1 MSGEQPAGA
10 GERGG
15 RWAEFAAWAAL
26 FCAARWALVLAFGDV
41 FAYLEEAEKAAA
53 GVALLSDLGLERAQL
68 AYHPYEGGG
77 FVISHLD
84 ALVFAALGPSVLAL
98 KFVAIALGVVLLAVV
113 WRLALRAGG
122 LVCARVVAA
131 LFVFAPASVQQTSLL
146 ALGIHFHALIFV
158 AALLLGAFAV
168 LEGAAPRRAVW
179 WWTGLAAGFGLFFNY
194 QLALT
199 NAVALGAVVVLA
211 RRERQHVFRGLPLAL
226 AGAALG
232 LAPLAW
238 MAWNTGAAVFDIHG
252 ADPLASD
259 TSKRELLSAFAS
271 SLWTGRS
278 GLERAA
284 LLAVLLAPWCGLV
297 AFTQRGALRTLAA
310 LVAAH
315 AALFAAAY
323 VGLGFTVGR
332 VAHYFL
338 LQRLMPVWFLG
349 LLATGCGVAALWRS
363 GARKL
368 ALALALAPALVGA
381 SDLARMLAAAQPHD
395 WSAHAQTLA
404 TTKAHAYAQYLQKIA
419 PRSGLER
426 VELARR
432 VQRFDEEDREW
443 LGEALANGLYGGGNV
458 TPELV
463 QAELAQAGWSDAAS
477 VWRCMGLALRNAW
490 GGDIAARLERARA
503 QPPEQQAALFEAIG
517 RFGNRFYPTA
527 DLVERELAQGLAA
540 AAPREFFFGLGLRM
554 WSVRGDAR
562 RVHYHEPASGP
573 WCFDTRAFDALAAA
587 QSPEIASA
595 LRAGF
600 EHASALARLDGR
612 DTSR

>member
-1 MSGEQPAGA
+1 MSGEQPADA
-10 GERGG
+10 GGRGG

-77 FVISHLD
+77 FVVSHLD

-98 KFVAIALGVVLLAVV
+98 KFVAVALGVVLLAVV

-122 LVCARVVAA
+122 PVCARVVAA
-131 LFVFAPASVQQTSLL
+131 LFVFAPASVQQNSLL
-146 ALGIHFHALIFV
+146 ALGIHFHALVFV
-158 AALLLGAFAV
+158 ASVLLGSLAV

-199 NAVALGAVVVLA
+199 HAVALGAVIVLA
-211 RRERQHVFRGLPLAL
+211 RRERQHVLRGVPLAL
-226 AGAALG
+226 GGAALG
-232 LAPLAW
+232 LAPLGW
-238 MAWNTGAAVFDIHG
+238 MAWSTGAAVFDIHG
-252 ADPLASD
+252 TDPLASG
-259 TSKRELLSAFAS
+259 TSKFELLSSFAS

-284 LLAVLLAPWCGLV
+284 LLAVLLTPWCGLV

-338 LQRLMPVWFLG
+338 LQRVMPVWFFG
-349 LLATGCGVAALWRS
+349 LLATGCGVAALWRR

-368 ALALALAPALVGA
+368 AFALVLAPALVGVF
-381 SDLARMLAAAQPHD
+381 DFTRLLAAAQPHD
-395 WSAHAQTLA
+395 WAAHAQTLA
-404 TTKAHAYAQYLQKIA
+404 TSKAYAYPQYLQKIA
-419 PRSGLER
+419 PRTGLER
-426 VELARR
+426 VELARL

-443 LGEALANGLYGGGNV
+443 LGDALANGLYGGTGV

-463 QAELAQAGWSDAAS
+463 QRELAQAGWSDAAS
-477 VWRCMGLALRNAW
+477 VWRCMGLALRNEW

-540 AAPREFFFGLGLRM
+540 SAPREFFVGLGLRM
-554 WSVRGDAR
+554 WAVRGDAR
-562 RVHYHEPASGP
+562 RAHYDAPASGP
-573 WCFDTRAFDALAAA
+573 WCFDTRAFEALAAA
-587 QSPEIASA
+587 QPPEVAAA
-595 LRAGF
+595 LREGF
-600 EHASALARLDGR
+600 EHAAALARLDGR
-612 DTSR
+612 DASR

>member
-41 FAYLEEAEKAAA
+41 FAYLEEYEKAAA
-53 GVALLSDLGLERAQL
+53 GWALLDELGLARSQL

-77 FVISHLD
+77 FLVSHLD

-98 KFVAIALGVVLLAVV
+98 KLVAIALGLALFAVL

-122 LVCARVVAA
+122 VVCARVVAA

-146 ALGIHFHALIFV
+146 ALGIHFQALIFV
-158 AALLLGAFAV
+158 GAVLLGSLAV
-168 LEGAAPRRAVW
+168 LEGAASRRALW
-179 WWTGLAAGFGLFFNY
+179 WWTGLAAGFGLFFSY

-199 NAVALGAVVVLA
+199 HLVALGAVFVLA
-211 RRERQHVFRGLPLAL
+211 RRERQHVLRGVPLAL
-226 AGAALG
+226 AGALLG
-232 LAPLAW
+232 LAPLGW
-238 MAWNTGAAVFDIHG
+238 MAWSTGAAVFDIHG
-252 ADPLASD
+252 TDPLATD
-259 TSKRELLSAFAS
+259 TPKLELLSAFAN
-271 SLWTGRS
+271 SLWAGRS
-278 GLERAA
+278 ALERTA
-284 LLAVLLAPWCGLV
+284 LLVVLLTPWCGLV
-297 AFTQRGALRTLAA
+297 AFARRDALRTLVA
-310 LVAAH
+310 LAAAH

-323 VGLGFTVGR
+323 VGLGFTIGR
-332 VAHYFL
+332 VVHYFL
-338 LQRLMPVWFLG
+338 LQRAMPLWFFG
-349 LLATGCGVAALWRS
+349 VLATACGVTALWGR

-368 ALALALAPALVGA
+368 ALALVLAPALVGLF
-381 SDLARMLAAAQPHD
+381 DFTRLLAAAQPHD
-395 WSAHAQTLA
+395 WAAHARTLA
-404 TTKAHAYAQYLQKIA
+404 TTKAYAYPQYLQKIA
-419 PRSGLER
+419 PRTGLER
-426 VELARR
+426 VELARL

-443 LGEALANGLYGGGNV
+443 LADALANGLYGGAGV
-458 TPELV
+458 TRELV
-463 QAELAQAGWSDAAS
+463 QRELAQAGWSDAAS
-477 VWRCMGLALRNAW
+477 VWRCMGLALRNEW

-562 RVHYHEPASGP
+562 RVQYHTPASGP
-573 WCFDTRAFDALAAA
+573 WCFDTRAFEALAAA

-612 DTSR
+612 DASR